1 MTEKSVTDAQKR
13 ATQAY
18 RERNRE
24 KTRYQSARS
33 AARSFI
39 NNRATIEDLN
49 DLKELIECREKELNE
64 A

>member
-1 MTEKSVTDAQKR
+1 MTNDKVTDAQKK

-33 AARSFI
+33 SARSFI
-39 NNRATIEDLN
+39 RKYATHE
-49 DLKELIECREKELNE
+49 DLKELKVLIAEREAELSE
-64 A
+64 

>member
-1 MTEKSVTDAQKR
+1 MKDQTTEAQKK

-33 AARSFI
+33 SARTFI
-39 NNRATIEDLN
+39 RKYATKDDLEE
-49 DLKELIECREKELNE
+49 LKRLMRDRESELTK
-64 A
+64 